1 MEADKREQEILRRKR
16 RRREQIRRARRRRVM
31 RMRLILCGI
40 VLVLVLAVV
49 LVIRGKINSKA
60 EEEQQERLLAARQ
73 KRAQLIEEN
82 TLDLLAVGD
91 NIIHD
96 NILEAGKSEDA
107 WNYDFLYEQITPT
120 IQEADLAI
128 VNQET
133 IFINDHAST
142 AGYPLFGSPIEVGD
156 SLVKAGFDVVQHA
169 TNHTYDMGEEGVLDT
184 LNFWGTNY
192 PDITVLGIQKTQ
204 EEKDTITVKEV
215 KNFKLAMLNY
225 TQYINFDSLPESRS
239 YLVDTLNEEKVAA
252 DVALAKESADFIICF
267 LHAGEEDSTTP
278 NADMKQWIS
287 FLAEQGVDLV
297 IGTHPHVLQ
306 KYEMVERPDGGEML
320 VYYSLGNFASTQ
332 KTINGLLGGMA
343 DIKLCKDWNTGEVS
357 VQAYDLIPT
366 FMHYNH
372 DTQDYC
378 VYELSEYTDE
388 LAANHG
394 VLEEISTT
402 FTVEDLETI
411 VKERLKTED

>member
-1 MEADKREQEILRRKR
+1 
-16 RRREQIRRARRRRVM
+16 
-31 RMRLILCGI
+31 MRLILCGI

-278 NADMKQWIS
+278 NEDMEQWIS

-306 KYEMVERPDGGEML
+306 KYEMVERPDGGQML

-343 DIKLCKDWNTGEVS
+343 DIKLFKDWNTGEVS

-372 DTQDYC
+372 DTKDYC

-388 LAANHG
+388 LASAHS
-394 VLEEISTT
+394 VLEEISMT

-411 VKERLKTED
+411 VKERVGTED